1 MPRAL
6 TVSRVTVAEG
16 KEEEYLAAV
25 AELAVLLERRGQH
38 LWIFRNPKQAQQFLE
53 FTESPSPMSHRS
65 RASRTGDEIKLEKR
79 LAAVASYAADAWEM
93 WSEVPLATA
102 PPEESRE

>member
-1 MPRAL
+1 VPRAL

-16 KEEEYLAAV
+16 KEEEYLAVV

-38 LWIFRNPKQAQQFLE
+38 LWIFRNPKHTEQFLE

-65 RASRTGDEIKLEKR
+65 RASRTGDELKLEKR
-79 LAAVASYAADAWEM
+79 LAGLATYAADAWEM
-93 WSEVPLATA
+93 WSEVPLTTS
-102 PPEESRE
+102 PTDEEDA